1 MTTFT
6 SEDRLNAI
14 KIVEEAPYHPG
25 YEDAVVVKGPD
36 VVNPLIDELN
46 EFRRMN
52 EKYKNTQR
60 LIVEFIKESNKTKK

>member
-6 SEDRLNAI
+6 SEDRLNAT

-25 YEDAVVVKGPD
+25 YEDAVVVKSPD
-36 VVNPLIDELN
+36 IVNPMIEEIN

-52 EKYKNTQR
+52 EKYKTMQNT
-60 LIVEFIKESNKTKK
+60 IVEFIKESNKTKK

>member
-25 YEDAVVVKGPD
+25 YEDAVVLKSPD
-36 VVNPLIDELN
+36 AVNPMIEEIN

-52 EKYKNTQR
+52 EKYKTLQNT
-60 LIVEFIKESNKTKK
+60 IVEFIKESNKTKK